1 MAKTLAVTF
10 GVLLVLMGL
19 LGFVENPLIGI
30 FPVNGADNWLHLLLG
45 IALLVGGVLSKGESP
60 PPPMMSATPPARPM

>member
-1 MAKTLAVTF
+1 MAKTLATTF

-45 IALLVGGVLSKGESP
+45 AVLLAGGIMSKNGSA
-60 PPPMMSATPPARPM
+60 PPPMMSAAPPAHL